1 MKTSE
6 LAKMLKKSKQCY
18 IKDHGKEHDRWHSE
32 ITGKDFMVP
41 RHPAKEIPKGT
52 AERILKDA
60 GLK

>member
-41 RHPAKEIPKGT
+41 RHPAKEIP
-52 AERILKDA
+52 
-60 GLK
+60 